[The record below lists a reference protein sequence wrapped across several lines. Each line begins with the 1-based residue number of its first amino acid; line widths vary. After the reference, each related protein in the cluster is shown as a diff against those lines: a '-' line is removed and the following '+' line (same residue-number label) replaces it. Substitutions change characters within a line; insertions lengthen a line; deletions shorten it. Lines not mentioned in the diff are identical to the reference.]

1 VSTRRLLTLATL
13 FAAIGIPYTR
23 EAPAQQARSAIVADT
38 IRVGDVVPV
47 AVRVTVERGE
57 RVLWPDTL
65 PLADE
70 ALESVARVRER
81 VDTLADGR
89 LQVTGVYSLTPWRT
103 GTLELPDLPLRV
115 MADREVARTLTA
127 ELPALD
133 VISVLPP
140 DTAGVEPRPAKGVIG
155 RSWSPWP
162 FLLALLA
169 LAALVVAAVWWRR
182 RRADAVVAP
191 PLAPAVPPRERVLA
205 RLQEAREA
213 GLVEQGAMKEFYT
226 RVSEALREY
235 LEAVGP
241 GWGEDLTTT
250 ELLGRFRAQVGPEAA
265 VALGRVLR
273 AADQVKFARRR
284 PDPGTA
290 VEEWESVRAWVLAF
304 DWPPRRSS
312 VEGEE
317 AA

>member
-1 VSTRRLLTLATL
+1 MSTRTLLGLATL
-13 FAAIGIPYTR
+13 FAAVGTVSPR
-23 EAPAQQARSAIVADT
+23 AAPAQQAHSAIVADT

-57 RVLWPDTL
+57 RILWPDTL
-65 PLADE
+65 PLSDE
-70 ALESVARVRER
+70 ALENVARVRER

-89 LQVTGVYSLTPWRT
+89 LQVTGVYSVTPWRT
-103 GTLELPDLPLRV
+103 GELEMPDLPLRV

-127 ELPALD
+127 ELPTLE

-140 DTAGVEPRPAKGVIG
+140 DTAGVEPEPAKGVIG

-169 LAALVVAAVWWRR
+169 LAALIAAVVWWRR
-182 RRADAVVAP
+182 RRAEAGVAP
-191 PLAPAVPPRERVLA
+191 PIAPAVSPRERVLA

-213 GLVEQGAMKEFYT
+213 DLIEQGAMKEFYS

-235 LEAVGP
+235 LEIIGP

-250 ELLGRFRAQVGPEAA
+250 ELLGRFRVQVGPEVAA
-265 VALGRVLR
+265 VLGELLR

-284 PDPGTA
+284 PDPATA
-290 VEEWESVRAWVLAF
+290 VQEWESVRRWVLGF
-304 DWPPRRSS
+304 DWPPRRTSD
-312 VEGEE
+312 EQGE